1 MAEAGREMFLKR
13 RHMIFAA
20 IGSAIGLGN
29 VWRFPYMCYQYGG
42 AAFLVAYIIGIFAIG
57 IPWLLTEFG
66 MGHYFQ
72 KGAPGVFSSI
82 GKKWEWVG
90 WFPSIS
96 AFLIDTYYCVIMAW
110 TLIYMF
116 SSMTLAWGV
125 GEAGAHQAGDYFFS
139 TVLGLSDNPGVLGG
153 LRWPIVGALTFTWIV
168 IYFVI
173 HRGAELIG
181 KVSEVVMALAWV
193 LIVAILVRSLTLPGA
208 VEGLNYYLDVDWSVL
223 KGGGVWFAA
232 FSQIAF
238 SLSVGMAG
246 MYAYGR
252 FIARKGDIT
261 NNTVITVFCDTS
273 FAFLAGF
280 AVFSTVG
287 YIMQALGVSLQE
299 VAIAGIG
306 VAFVTYPVGISLMPA
321 LSRLTGVLFFL
332 MFWMIGLSS
341 AYYLAYAGYIV
352 PLMDKFGWERKKV
365 TFWGCLVGF
374 LIGLLYCTQGGMYWL
389 DIVDRTVAFYTL
401 LIGGAIASLVVG
413 WVFGADKLRE
423 HVNATSDIK
432 VGPWMDFLIKIVVP
446 VGLLFVVVYGG
457 FMQDLK
463 EPYGGYGSWSN
474 FIWIIMVAVLIA
486 SFILQGMKSKTEVS
500 EQEGGEVR

>member
-1 MAEAGREMFLKR
+1 M
-13 RHMIFAA
+13 
-20 IGSAIGLGN
+20 
-29 VWRFPYMCYQYGG
+29 V
-42 AAFLVAYIIGIFAIG
+42 
-57 IPWLLTEFG
+57 
-66 MGHYFQ
+66 
-72 KGAPGVFSSI
+72 
-82 GKKWEWVG
+82 
-90 WFPSIS
+90 
-96 AFLIDTYYCVIMAW
+96 
-110 TLIYMF
+110 
-116 SSMTLAWGV
+116 
-125 GEAGAHQAGDYFFS
+125 
-139 TVLGLSDNPGVLGG
+139 
-153 LRWPIVGALTFTWIV
+153 
-168 IYFVI
+168 
-173 HRGAELIG
+173 
-181 KVSEVVMALAWV
+181 LAWV
-193 LIVAILVRSLTLPGA
+193 LIIAILIRSLTLPGA
-208 VEGLNYYLDVDWSVL
+208 VKGLNYYLDVDWSVL
-223 KGGGVWFAA
+223 KGPGVWFAA

-299 VAIAGIG
+299 VTIAGIG

-321 LSRLTGVLFFL
+321 LNRLTGVLFFL
-332 MFWMIGLSS
+332 MFWIIGLSS

-352 PLMDKFGWERKKV
+352 PMMDKFGWERKKV

-374 LIGLLYCTQGGMYWL
+374 LIGLLYCTQGGLYWL

-413 WVFGADKLRE
+413 WVFGADKLRD

-463 EPYGGYGSWSN
+463 EPYGGYGGWSN

-486 SFILQGMKSKTEVS
+486 SFVLQGMKSKTEIS
-500 EQEGGEVR
+500 KQEGGEVR